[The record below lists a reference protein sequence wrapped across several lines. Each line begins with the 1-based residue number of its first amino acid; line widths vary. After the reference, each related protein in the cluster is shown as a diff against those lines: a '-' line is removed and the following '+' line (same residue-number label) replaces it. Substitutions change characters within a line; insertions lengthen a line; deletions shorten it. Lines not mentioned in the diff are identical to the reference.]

1 MFSLDGAAASER
13 GASRAFAGETR
24 STLFSIAS
32 PNEQATAQKHV
43 AIPATSIVKHLIVSS
58 PTTHHPTMAETEA
71 PAATAAAP
79 AADTK
84 KKGGARKKDT
94 VAGAA
99 ANRTMSLRKRE
110 APKPKVEEAKP
121 E

>member
-1 MFSLDGAAASER
+1 
-13 GASRAFAGETR
+13 
-24 STLFSIAS
+24 
-32 PNEQATAQKHV
+32 
-43 AIPATSIVKHLIVSS
+43 
-58 PTTHHPTMAETEA
+58 MAETEA

-79 AADTK
+79 VADTK